1 VVRTIRQECDREV
14 ALACEIRPSGAYDL
28 DLVLLDD
35 ARLVHLAIAELPS
48 LTAESAG

>member
-1 VVRTIRQECDREV
+1 VARTIRQECDRGV

-35 ARLVHLAIAELPS
+35 GRLRHVATVERRSIA
-48 LTAESAG
+48 AQKAG

>member
-14 ALACEIRPSGAYDL
+14 ALVWEIRPSGAYDV

-35 ARLVHLAIAELPS
+35 ARLGHPGIAELRS
-48 LTAESAG
+48 IATQSAG